1 MDGEELARL
10 HGEIETAADA
20 LHAKAAEV
28 HELARRL
35 EELTKDG
42 PAWYAGTRAKV
53 EAKATMEQAEEL
65 GRVLEEL
72 GKRLGDEA

>member
-35 EELTKDG
+35 EELTQG
-42 PAWYAGTRAKV
+42 TPAWYAGTRDQGGGESHNGAGGG
-53 EAKATMEQAEEL
+53 ARAGA
-65 GRVLEEL
+65 
-72 GKRLGDEA
+72 